1 MRQTEGREVVIVEAV
16 RTPIGRG
23 HKEKGYY
30 KDVHPNELLGRCY
43 SEVIERA
50 RSEGPQ
56 SITRHGR
63 ERAVVLSIEDY
74 RSLVAQRPDFKSYL
88 LGGPKVDDFSVE
100 RDPSGGREIDL

>member
-1 MRQTEGREVVIVEAV
+1 MGACGSACVPTRKAYILVRQDRKTRMRTWQVQDAKTR
-16 RTPIGRG
+16 
-23 HKEKGYY
+23 
-30 KDVHPNELLGRCY
+30 L

-88 LGGPKVDDFSVE
+88 LGGPKVDDFPVE
-100 RDPSGGREIDL
+100 RDPGSGRDVEL